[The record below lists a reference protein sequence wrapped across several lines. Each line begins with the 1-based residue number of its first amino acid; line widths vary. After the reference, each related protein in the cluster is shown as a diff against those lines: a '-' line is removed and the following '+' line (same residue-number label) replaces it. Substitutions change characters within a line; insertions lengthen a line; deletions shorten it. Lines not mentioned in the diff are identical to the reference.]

1 LIPIFRSN
9 DHHHITNIHSHT
21 QSYGLADRLFKEGNQ
36 MHMAA
41 FYNPAP
47 DGSGIERSDR
57 LPDVTAPTARYPFE
71 VTLHQGAI
79 ENIFRDAMR
88 VLGRG
93 PGPNGACPREFEK
106 RSDDNGTFSWPPRS
120 IEVEQPVVPTNISIS
135 TDLAEL
141 ASRDSYPVTVQLKR
155 LSESEALRLSRPVA
169 GAPAN
174 SNEAAADGSNVEIEE
189 DREEIVRAKYVV
201 GCDGAHSWTRSQMGW
216 KMEGEHT
223 GMCG

>member
-1 LIPIFRSN
+1 
-9 DHHHITNIHSHT
+9 
-21 QSYGLADRLFKEGNQ
+21 

-47 DGSGIERSDR
+47 DGSGITRSDR

-88 VLGRG
+88 VLGTG

-106 RSDDNGTFSWPPRS
+106 RAESDGVSWPPRS
-120 IEVEQPVVPTNISIS
+120 IEVEQPIVPTSIS
-135 TDLAEL
+135 LSTDANEL
-141 ASRDSYPVTVQLKR
+141 ASRDSYPVTVHLKK
-155 LSESEALRLSRPVA
+155 LSEAEATRLARPVG
-169 GAPAN
+169 GAPAH
-174 SNEAAADGSNVEIEE
+174 SNEAAADGSNVEVEE
-189 DREEIVRAKYVV
+189 EKEEIVRAKYVV

-223 GMCG
+223 GKI

>member
-1 LIPIFRSN
+1 
-9 DHHHITNIHSHT
+9 
-21 QSYGLADRLFKEGNQ
+21 

-41 FYNPAP
+41 FYNPAA

-88 VLGRG
+88 ALGSG
-93 PGPNGACPREFEK
+93 SGPNGACPRAFEK
-106 RSDDNGTFSWPPRS
+106 RAEEGQFAWPSRS
-120 IEVEQPVVPTNISIS
+120 IEVEQPIVPTSIS
-135 TDLAEL
+135 LSTDPAEL
-141 ASRDSYPVTVQLKR
+141 TSRDSYPVTVHLKKLTEAEATR
-155 LSESEALRLSRPVA
+155 LARPVG

-174 SNEAAADGSNVEIEE
+174 SNEAAADGSAVEVEE
-189 DREEIVRAKYVV
+189 AREEIVRAKYVV

-223 GMCG
+223 GTITSFIHLFVSERLDWRRLRLGCSRYHP